1 MTQARP
7 RPRSQTRSQARPRS
21 QTRPRTQAIPRPNT
35 RELLAKHAPAT
46 SPDRPSPP
54 ASKPGSSRP
63 LRVVPPPKKSPH
75 KSPERKEVSRK
86 TASKHKTR
94 VIEEAK
100 ARHPS
105 APVPAGPPPPF
116 KGIVPLLLLL
126 TAAFSL
132 IGLIMVLSSSMV
144 IDYDNR
150 GSPLF
155 HFRRQLI
162 WMGLGW
168 GLLIFTS
175 LVDYRRWAKFATPML
190 VVSLG
195 LLGLVLVP
203 GLGVTING
211 ATRWLQLGPIVFQPA
226 EIAKFALIVWV
237 ARLLASRNDH
247 IRNPRL
253 SVRPVLLVLAL
264 MGLLILG
271 QPSLGSTVVVATIVF
286 TMLLVA
292 GCRMGSLFR
301 WGSLGLSGLLLLSF
315 TADYRRQRLIAFLDP
330 WDDPFGSDYQSI
342 QSMVSIASGG
352 LNGLGLGAGRAKWG
366 YLPFSNTDF
375 IFAVIA
381 EELGFIGAAITILL
395 FMLLVG
401 IGVHIA
407 TRAPSNFAFL
417 LIAGFVTWMVV
428 QFFINVGAT
437 LGLLPITGVPIPFL
451 SFGGSALMFN
461 MAAMGVIIN
470 IARQGRKVAMR
481 DTVKANTQEAVTSKT
496 ATPKTATPKT
506 ATPKTGTPKA
516 AKVSKQKVAK

>member
-1 MTQARP
+1 MT
-7 RPRSQTRSQARPRS
+7 
-21 QTRPRTQAIPRPNT
+21 QTRPRPTKPAGKP
-35 RELLAKHAPAT
+35 APARA
-46 SPDRPSPP
+46 RPSSNAP
-54 ASKPGSSRP
+54 SKAP
-63 LRVVPPPKKSPH
+63 LHIVPSKKSQPAQ
-75 KSPERKEVSRK
+75 KPRSL
-86 TASKHKTR
+86 TA
-94 VIEEAK
+94 AK

-105 APVPAGPPPPF
+105 APVSLPVGPPPPY

-126 TAAFSL
+126 VAAFSL

-144 IDYDNR
+144 VDLDNR
-150 GSPLF
+150 GSALF

-162 WMGLGW
+162 WVGLGW

-175 LVDYRRWAKFATPML
+175 IVDYKRLAKFATPML
-190 VVSLG
+190 IVSLT
-195 LLGLVLVP
+195 LLGLVLMP
-203 GLGVTING
+203 GLGVTVNG
-211 ATRWLQLGPIVFQPA
+211 ATRWLQFGPIIFQPA

-237 ARLLASRNDH
+237 AKFLAGRNEH

-253 SVRPVLLVLAL
+253 SIRPVLLVLAL

-271 QPSLGSTVVVATIVF
+271 QPSLGSAVVVATIVF

-292 GCRMGSLFR
+292 GCRIGSLLR
-301 WGSLGLSGLLLLSF
+301 WGSLGLAGVLLLSF
-315 TADYRRQRLIAFLDP
+315 SADYRRQRITAFLDP

-352 LNGLGLGAGRAKWG
+352 FNGLGLGAGRAKWG

-381 EELGFIGAAITILL
+381 EELGFIGAAVTILL

-407 TRAPSNFAFL
+407 TRAPTNFAFL
-417 LIAGFVTWMVV
+417 LIAGFVTWLVV
-428 QFFINVGAT
+428 QFFINVGAA

-451 SFGGSALMFN
+451 SFGGSALLLN

-470 IARQGRKVAMR
+470 IARQGRKVAMQQAA
-481 DTVKANTQEAVTSKT
+481 KPKT
-496 ATPKTATPKT
+496 TPKSVK
-506 ATPKTGTPKA
+506 G
-516 AKVSKQKVAK
+516 